1 MKKLKL
7 ILLINLIFS
16 GYLSAQEEQLTFTH
30 RNIDF
35 SAAPRTSISP
45 MSIKLWD
52 NYNNGGPT
60 AFGTI
65 MEIYG
70 LIGHQTGQLYF
81 GGWDNS
87 KIRYREAFYA
97 ENAWSDWMTLLDS
110 KNDVQ
115 SSGKLMITG
124 IGAHYINGGN
134 VGIGTDHPDQKLT
147 IKGGGIGFDYNSSDK
162 KLYSPVDGD
171 LEWMTHGAAEGHGF
185 AVSQKGEKRVYLN
198 VLGNSYLNGGNV
210 GIGTTTPN
218 AMLDVNGAAIING
231 PPGITLTLKK
241 SSTNVPGLAFQG
253 ANQAAV
259 LEGGDDYLA
268 AYLGGSRRFSI
279 LSNGNVGIGMDAP
292 TAKLDVMGNLN
303 SFNVAIGQLN
313 AATSTKNYA
322 NFSSNIHG
330 SVLISSNLF
339 FSGSDDLKIARTHS
353 SLSGASIIIPGNGQP
368 NQGGIVFYTNTPT
381 SVTEDQVYRGKLSMA
396 IKADGNIGI
405 GTSNPQEK
413 LTVAGTIGSRE
424 IKVSTNAGADFVFET
439 DYKLPDLAEL
449 EKFVKTNKHLPE
461 IPTAKQMVDNGVN
474 LGELNIKLLQK
485 LEELTL
491 HLIEL
496 NKKVDA
502 QQTEINRLNKNAY

>member
-1 MKKLKL
+1 MKFKLT
-7 ILLINLIFS
+7 LLINLIFS
-16 GYLSAQEEQLTFTH
+16 GYLFAQEEQITFTH
-30 RNIDF
+30 QNINF
-35 SAAPRTSISP
+35 SAAPRTSINP

-52 NYNNGGPT
+52 NYDNGGPT
-60 AFGTI
+60 SFGTV

-70 LIGHQTGQLYF
+70 LAGHQTGQLYF

-97 ENAWSDWMTLLDS
+97 QNAWSDWMTLLDS

-124 IGAHYINGGN
+124 AGNHYINGGN
-134 VGIGTDHPDQKLT
+134 VGIGTDHPDQKFT

-162 KLYSPVDGD
+162 KLFSPIDGD
-171 LEWMTHGAAEGHGF
+171 LEWMTHNLAEGHGF
-185 AVSQKGEKRVYLN
+185 AVSQQGEKKVYLN
-198 VLGNSYLNGGNV
+198 IAGDSYFTGGNV

-231 PPGITLTLKK
+231 PPGVTLTLKK
-241 SSTNVPGLAFQG
+241 GSTNVPSIAFQG

-259 LEGGDDYLA
+259 LEGGDDYLT
-268 AYLGGSRRFSI
+268 AYLGGTRRFSI
-279 LSNGNVGIGMDAP
+279 LSNGNVGIGMDVP
-292 TAKLDVMGNLN
+292 TAKLDIMGNLN
-303 SFNVAIGQLN
+303 SFNTAFGQSN

-322 NFSSNIHG
+322 NFSSNNHG

-339 FSGSDDLKIARTHS
+339 FYGSDDLKIARTHP
-353 SLSGASIIIPGNGQP
+353 SLSGASILIPGNGQP
-368 NQGGIVFYTNTPT
+368 NQGSIVFYTNTPT
-381 SVTEDQVYRGKLSMA
+381 SVTEDQAYAGKLSMA

-405 GTSNPQEK
+405 GTANPQEK
-413 LTVAGTIGSRE
+413 LTVAGTIGTRE
-424 IKVSTNAGADFVFET
+424 IKVSTNTGADFVFET
-439 DYKLPDLAEL
+439 DYQLTDLTEL

-461 IPTAKQMVDNGVN
+461 IPTAKQMIDNGVN

-491 HLIEL
+491 HLIKL

-502 QQTEINRLNKNAY
+502 QQAEINRLNKKP